1 MIGWRLAVGACR
13 ENRAAIGEVT
23 TGAGGTSANRQ
34 PSTANRLEIRITG
47 FGGQGVVLAAHI
59 IGHASIKA
67 GRHATMI
74 QSFGPE
80 ARGAS
85 CSATLVVSPDEVLY
99 PYITRPQILVAMSS
113 DGYEKFG
120 GELAEGGTLIYE
132 SDLVKP
138 AHGVIPRRNDDA
150 ESPAAGD
157 SVPSAGHGRTKAF
170 GIPSTRIAETLRKPM
185 VQNIVMLG
193 FIAAVTKLVPIEAM
207 RETVRHSVPAGTEEI
222 NLQAF
227 DAGAKYYE
235 EVVERRPR
243 PPEQEAAAPSESAS

>member
-1 MIGWRLAVGACR
+1 MIGR
-13 ENRAAIGEVT
+13 ERRAAIGELS

-34 PSTANRLEIRITG
+34 PPTANRLEIRITG

-67 GRHATMI
+67 GKHATMI

-113 DGYEKFG
+113 DGYEKFQ
-120 GELAEGGTLIYE
+120 GELAGGGTLIYE

-138 AHGVIPRRNDDA
+138 EVRH
-150 ESPAAGD
+150 ETTSF
-157 SVPSAGHGRTKAF
+157 F

-193 FIAAVTKLVPIEAM
+193 FIAAVTKLVPLEAM
-207 RETVRHSVPAGTEEI
+207 REAVRHSVPAGTEEI

-227 DAGAKYYE
+227 DAGAAYYD
-235 EVVERRPR
+235 EVVERRAG
-243 PPEQEAAAPSESAS
+243 EEATAPSESAS